1 MEKKDIIKLS
11 FLLAILLILL
21 VPRFYKLQKNK
32 NKLQTR
38 IQIQKHRIDQ
48 LKRDNIA
55 LEREIQLLKEDPDYR
70 EEVARNEM
78 GLIKKGEII
87 YRTVPEN

>member
-1 MEKKDIIKLS
+1 MEKKDIIKIG
-11 FLLAILLILL
+11 LALTILLILL

-32 NKLQTR
+32 NELKA
-38 IQIQKHRIDQ
+38 QIQFQKQRIEQ
-48 LKRDNIA
+48 LRQENVA
-55 LEREIQLLKEDPDYR
+55 LEREIYLLKEDPDYR

-87 YRTVPEN
+87 YRTAPEN